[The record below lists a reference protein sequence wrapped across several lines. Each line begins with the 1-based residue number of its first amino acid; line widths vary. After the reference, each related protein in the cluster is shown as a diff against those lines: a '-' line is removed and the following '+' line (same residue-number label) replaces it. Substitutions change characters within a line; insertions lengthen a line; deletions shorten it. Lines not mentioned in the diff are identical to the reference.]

1 MITRFVVN
9 SVQGL
14 LASARA
20 ALSGLACRTE
30 TFVNEHAGVPARAP
44 AVRARNPSAPILRR
58 NRMARTIT
66 AGWVAAGGGGVVFS
80 SQVFAAGPQGAP
92 PQAAGPAPQ
101 KPGGGG
107 PPPP

>member
-30 TFVNEHAGVPARAP
+30 TVVNEHAGVPARAP
-44 AVRARNPSAPILRR
+44 AVRARNPSARHMEEESNGSNDHGGLGCRR
-58 NRMARTIT
+58 
-66 AGWVAAGGGGVVFS
+66 GGRRVVF
-80 SQVFAAGPQGAP
+80 GPLLP
-92 PQAAGPAPQ
+92 
-101 KPGGGG
+101 GG
-107 PPPP
+107 PPSCPRPRGGARPHKAPPRSAPAP